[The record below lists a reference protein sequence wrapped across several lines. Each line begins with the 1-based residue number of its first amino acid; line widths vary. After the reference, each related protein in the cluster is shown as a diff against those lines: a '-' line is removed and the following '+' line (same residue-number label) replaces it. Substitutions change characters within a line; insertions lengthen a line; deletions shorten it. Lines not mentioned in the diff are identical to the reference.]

1 MTPASFPDGP
11 PDESPHRLP
20 EAIRQIHRHFRVHP
34 ASRMTVEEAARFF
47 ALDTL
52 TALQAL
58 DVLLDVHLLQRSDDG
73 TFWLSAN
80 PPSRS
85 SDFEGAL
92 SRSRAVRTR

>member
-1 MTPASFPDGP
+1 MTQALSPDGP
-11 PDESPHRLP
+11 RDESPHRIP

-47 ALDTL
+47 ELDTL
-52 TALQAL
+52 TALQVL

-73 TFWLSAN
+73 SFSLS
-80 PPSRS
+80 STSSSHS

-92 SRSRAVRTR
+92 SRSRTARN